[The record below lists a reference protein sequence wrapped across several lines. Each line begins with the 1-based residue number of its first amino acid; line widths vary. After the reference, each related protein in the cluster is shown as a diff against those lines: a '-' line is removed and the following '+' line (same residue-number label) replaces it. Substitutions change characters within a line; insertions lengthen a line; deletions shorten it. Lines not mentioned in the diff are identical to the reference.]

1 MRFSCLLALVV
12 LPAMSLVAQ
21 GTCRPDE
28 DDKEAKLL
36 AFFTA
41 PIAFSPSG
49 NVTALNAGQ
58 VRLTFEAT
66 YVPEPSAS
74 ISSSPRCYANKAEKT
89 QLSPVFPRPRAAIGL
104 GGGWALEASY
114 LPPVTVADATP
125 NLGSVAI
132 TRLTNIG
139 SAALLLRA
147 HATFGK
153 VEGAITCPEDALQ
166 QSDVTRPCYSNQ
178 KSEDTYKPNMFGGE
192 TAVTFV
198 MSARVTGYAGA
209 GYTSLR
215 PRFQVGFQDSR
226 PGVPYDNTKIIV
238 DLNRVSLFG
247 GGVWKVAPTIGLLA
261 ELYSVPEDVTT
272 FRVGANFVW
281 R

>member
-1 MRFSCLLALVV
+1 MRLPGLIAVV
-12 LPAMSLVAQ
+12 LLTAPPASAQ
-21 GTCRPDE
+21 GTCRPNE
-28 DDKEAKLL
+28 DDNEAKLL

-41 PIAFSPSG
+41 PIAFSPAG
-49 NVTALNAGQ
+49 NITALNAGQ
-58 VRLTFEAT
+58 VRLTLEAT
-66 YVPEPSAS
+66 YVPEPSRE
-74 ISSSPRCYANKAEKT
+74 ISRSQVCYANKAEKT

-104 GGGWALEASY
+104 GSGWALEASY

-125 NLGSVAI
+125 NLASVAI
-132 TRLTNIG
+132 SRLTSIG
-139 SAALLLRA
+139 SAGLLLRA

-153 VEGAITCPEDALQ
+153 VEGAITCPEASLQ
-166 QSDVTRPCYSNQ
+166 QSNFNQPCYGTR

-192 TAVTFV
+192 VALAFAGA
-198 MSARVTGYAGA
+198 ARFSGYAGA

-226 PGVPYDNTKIIV
+226 PGVAYDDTRIVV
-238 DLNRVSLFG
+238 DLNRFSLFG
-247 GGVWKVAPTIGLLA
+247 GGVLKVAPQFGLLA